1 VSGPA
6 SARAA
11 GSGDEKR
18 LFSRVANRDAGAL
31 RTLYDRHAS
40 RALAIA
46 VRILRA
52 QSEAEEVV
60 QETFLELWKRAPDFD
75 PERGS
80 ASSWIAS
87 IARSRSIDRLRSR
100 GSAER
105 TVRTMSDES
114 LAELPPSPLENV
126 EQRLWREKI
135 QAALATL
142 PPEQRLVLEQAYFE
156 GLTQREIAAKTG
168 EPLGTIKTRVRL
180 ALEKL
185 TALLGG
191 SK

>member
-6 SARAA
+6 SVRAA
-11 GSGDEKR
+11 APGDERR
-18 LFSRVANRDAGAL
+18 LFSRVARGDQSAL

-46 VRILRA
+46 VRVLRA

-75 PERGS
+75 AERGTAS
-80 ASSWIAS
+80 AWIAS
-87 IARSRSIDRLRSR
+87 IARSRAIDRLRSR

-105 TVRTMSDES
+105 TARNMSDES
-114 LAELPPSPLENV
+114 LAELPPSPLESV
-126 EQRLWREKI
+126 EQRMWREKI
-135 QAALATL
+135 QEALATL

-168 EPLGTIKTRVRL
+168 HPLGTIKTRVRL